1 MQNVQQKSFF
11 ISKTNLHNNE
21 FGSSFVTN
29 DEIPNN
35 DSMLF
40 YDPSSSTIP
49 GTFEIIVEVPNSKLY
64 FYYWEIWYQWSRY
77 WQ

>member
-1 MQNVQQKSFF
+1 MLQNVQQKSFF

-64 FYYWEIWYQWSRY
+64 FYY
-77 WQ
+77 